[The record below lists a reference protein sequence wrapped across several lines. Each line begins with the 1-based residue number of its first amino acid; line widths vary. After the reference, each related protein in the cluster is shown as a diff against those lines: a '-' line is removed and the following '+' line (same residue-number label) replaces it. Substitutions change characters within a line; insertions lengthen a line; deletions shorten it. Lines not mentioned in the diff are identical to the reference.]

1 MAVLTN
7 KPIQSPNFSF
17 LEKHDEVLVRHAAL
31 AERYVFEDP
40 NSSLLKL
47 RQLGELLCQHTAA
60 YTGIRIEERT
70 SQRELIDQLWDSRV
84 INSQVSQL
92 FHSLRKAGNQAAHEH
107 AGAEQAKRR
116 WT

>member
-17 LEKHDEVLVRHAAL
+17 LEKHDEILVRHAAL

-47 RQLGELLCQHTAA
+47 RQLGGSSLL
-60 YTGIRIEERT
+60 
-70 SQRELIDQLWDSRV
+70 
-84 INSQVSQL
+84 
-92 FHSLRKAGNQAAHEH
+92 
-107 AGAEQAKRR
+107 
-116 WT
+116 